1 MATEVKTTGVYS
13 PPESSD
19 RPSERRSPQLT
30 SSCKLRSLLC
40 RKNQSVFGVDASLG
54 PVHRFALGVMALS
67 EESFLPDAEDCAETW
82 RALRWPD
89 GPRCVRCESSNVA
102 LQDWDYLSRLRRY
115 ECRECGR
122 WFNDRTGTFLESS
135 KVWLPKWIY
144 VLREMDKGRSIN
156 SIAKDIPHTYKTVHG
171 MATTI
176 REAIYQRREE
186 WREVLTGEVEAS
198 GRSSGARPAR
208 PYAAF

>member
-1 MATEVKTTGVYS
+1 
-13 PPESSD
+13 
-19 RPSERRSPQLT
+19 
-30 SSCKLRSLLC
+30 LC
-40 RKNQSVFGVDASLG
+40 RNDQSAFDVHLSLR
-54 PVHRFALGVMALS
+54 PVHRFSLSVMALS

-89 GPRCVRCESSNVA
+89 GPRCRCVRCGSSNVA
-102 LQDWDYLSRLRRY
+102 VQDWDYLSQLRRY

-122 WFNDRTGTFLESS
+122 WFNDRTGTFIESS
-135 KVWLPKWIY
+135 KVRLPKWIY

-156 SIAKDIPHTYKTVHG
+156 SITEDLPHTYKTACR

-186 WREVLTGEVEAS
+186 WQEVLTGEIEAS
-198 GRSSGARPAR
+198 GRPSYPRPAR
-208 PYAAF
+208 SKAPL